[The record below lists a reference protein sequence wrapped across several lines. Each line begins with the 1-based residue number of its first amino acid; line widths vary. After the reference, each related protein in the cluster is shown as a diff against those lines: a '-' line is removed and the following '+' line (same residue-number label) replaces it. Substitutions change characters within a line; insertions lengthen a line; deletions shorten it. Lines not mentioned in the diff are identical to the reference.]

1 MLEHLMDGLLVAMQ
15 FENFVCGFFGVAVG
29 ILVGVLPGLDAS
41 TGVALLLPLTYS
53 LGPIPALIMLCG
65 IYQGG
70 QTGGAITAILA
81 RIPGTSSAAAGM
93 IEGNEMAKQ
102 GRAGAAI
109 GMAIISSTIGGVFG
123 IMVLILLAIPLA
135 KVAISFGPAEYFA
148 LGVFGLSVIC
158 SLGEKSM
165 TKAIIAGCMGFLI
178 ATVGIDQ
185 FAGAPRFTF
194 GQVELL
200 SGVGILP
207 VFIGF
212 FAGAEALRQAET
224 AFIPRKILFEAKK
237 KAMLPTLKEI
247 KDSFLTMIRSS
258 VIGAFIGVLPGAG
271 STIAAFLGYAEGKR
285 WSKHPELYGT
295 GYIEGVAAAEAAD
308 NASVGGA
315 MVPMLTLGIPG
326 SGTTAVML
334 GALMVQGIQP
344 GPNIFVKNADI
355 VYALYGGL
363 LVACFMML
371 IIGMGAARYF
381 SLILKFPDSVLS
393 SIILSLCVIGAY
405 STNNSLF
412 DVGLMIACSVVGYLM
427 LKGGIPIT
435 PLVLGYVLG
444 PMVEMNLRR
453 AMIVYNRDFWA
464 VLGNPVAGIFYVL
477 AILALAR
484 PLFVFLFL
492 RIRRAA
498 AGR

>member
-1 MLEHLMDGLLVAMQ
+1 LLEQLIDGLLVAVQ
-15 FENFVCGFFGVAVG
+15 LENVLSGFFGVAVG

-41 TGVALLLPLTYS
+41 TGVALLLPMTYT

-93 IEGNEMAKQ
+93 IEGNEMAKK

-109 GMAIISSTIGGVFG
+109 GMAIISSTIGGFFG
-123 IMVLILLAIPLA
+123 IVVLIMLATPLA

-148 LGVFGLSVIC
+148 LGVFGLSIIC
-158 SLGEKSM
+158 SLTEKSI
-165 TKAIIAGCMGFLI
+165 TKAIIAGCVGFLI

-185 FAGAPRFTF
+185 FAGSPRFTF

-200 SGVGILP
+200 GGVGLLP

-224 AFIPRKILFEAKK
+224 VIMPRKVLFETKS
-237 KAMLPTLKEI
+237 KAMLPTLKETI
-247 KDSFLTMIRSS
+247 GAFFTMIRSS

-271 STIAAFLGYAEGKR
+271 STIAAFIGYAEGKR

-344 GPNIFVKNADI
+344 GPNIFVKNADLI
-355 VYALYGGL
+355 YALYGGL
-363 LVACFMML
+363 LIACFMMF

-381 SLILKFPDSVLS
+381 ALILKFPHSVLS
-393 SIILSLCVIGAY
+393 AIILSLCVVGSY

-412 DVGLMIACSVVGYLM
+412 DVWLMLACSVLGYFM

-453 AMIVYNRDFWA
+453 AMIVYNKDFLA

-477 AILALAR
+477 ALFALAR
-484 PLFVFLFL
+484 PIIVYLVR
-492 RIRRAA
+492 RIRQA
-498 AGR
+498 

>member
-1 MLEHLMDGLLVAMQ
+1 MQ
-15 FENFVCGFFGVAVG
+15 PENFICGFFGVAVG

-41 TGVALLLPLTYS
+41 TGVALLLPLTYT

-93 IEGNEMAKQ
+93 IDGNEMAKQ

-109 GMAIISSTIGGVFG
+109 GMAIISSTIGGLFG
-123 IMVLILLAIPLA
+123 IIVLILLATPLA

-148 LGVFGLSVIC
+148 LGVFGLSIIC
-158 SLGEKSM
+158 SLTEKSM
-165 TKAIIAGCMGFLI
+165 TKAIIAGCVGFLI

-224 AFIPRKILFEAKK
+224 AFIPRKILFEAKS
-237 KAMLPTLKEI
+237 KAMLPTLKET
-247 KDSFLTMIRSS
+247 KDSFPTMVRSS
-258 VIGAFIGVLPGAG
+258 IIGAFIGVLPGAG
-271 STIAAFLGYAEGKR
+271 STIAAFLAYAEGKR

-295 GYIEGVAAAEAAD
+295 GYIEGVAAAETAD

-326 SGTTAVML
+326 SGTTAIML

-344 GPNIFVKNADI
+344 GPNIFVKNAEI
-355 VYALYGGL
+355 IYALYGGL
-363 LVACFMML
+363 LIACLMMFV
-371 IIGMGAARYF
+371 IGMGAARYF
-381 SLILKFPDSVLS
+381 ALILKFPDSVLS

-412 DVGLMIACSVVGYLM
+412 DVAQMIACSVVGYLM

-453 AMIVYNRDFWA
+453 AMIIHNRDFLA
-464 VLGNPVAGIFYVL
+464 VLENPVAGIFYAL
-477 AILALAR
+477 ALFALAR
-484 PLFVFLFL
+484 PIFVFLFR

>member
-1 MLEHLMDGLLVAMQ
+1 MQ
-15 FENFVCGFFGVAVG
+15 PENFICGFFGVAVG

-41 TGVALLLPLTYS
+41 TGIALLLPLTYT

-93 IEGNEMAKQ
+93 IDGNEMAKQ
-102 GRAGAAI
+102 GRGGAAI
-109 GMAIISSTIGGVFG
+109 GMAIISSTIGGLFG
-123 IMVLILLAIPLA
+123 IIVLILLATPLA

-148 LGVFGLSVIC
+148 LGVFGLSIIC
-158 SLGEKSM
+158 SLTEKSM
-165 TKAIIAGCMGFLI
+165 TKAIIAGCVGFLI

-194 GQVELL
+194 GRVELL

-224 AFIPRKILFEAKK
+224 AFIPRKILFETKS
-237 KAMLPTLKEI
+237 KAMLPTLKET
-247 KDSFLTMIRSS
+247 KDSFPTMIRSS
-258 VIGAFIGVLPGAG
+258 IIGAFIGVLPGAG
-271 STIAAFLGYAEGKR
+271 STIAAFLSYAEGKR

-295 GYIEGVAAAEAAD
+295 GYIEGVAAAETAD

-326 SGTTAVML
+326 SGSTAIML

-344 GPNIFVKNADI
+344 GPNIFVKNAEI
-355 VYALYGGL
+355 IYALYGGL
-363 LVACFMML
+363 LIACLMMFV
-371 IIGMGAARYF
+371 IGMGAARYF
-381 SLILKFPDSVLS
+381 ALILKFPDSVLS
-393 SIILSLCVIGAY
+393 AIILSLCVIGSY
-405 STNNSLF
+405 SANNSLF
-412 DVGLMIACSVVGYLM
+412 DVGQMIACSIVGYLM
-427 LKGGIPIT
+427 LKARIPIT

-453 AMIVYNRDFWA
+453 AMIIHNRDFLA
-464 VLGNPVAGIFYVL
+464 ILGNPVAGIFYAL
-477 AILALAR
+477 ALFALAR
-484 PLFVFLFL
+484 PIFVFLFR

>member
-1 MLEHLMDGLLVAMQ
+1 MQ
-15 FENFVCGFFGVAVG
+15 PENFICGFLGVAVG

-41 TGVALLLPLTYS
+41 TGIALLLPLTYT

-93 IEGNEMAKQ
+93 IDGNEMAKQ
-102 GRAGAAI
+102 GRGGAAI
-109 GMAIISSTIGGVFG
+109 GMAIISSTIGGLFG
-123 IMVLILLAIPLA
+123 IIVLILLATPLA

-148 LGVFGLSVIC
+148 LGVFGLSIIC
-158 SLGEKSM
+158 SLTEKSM
-165 TKAIIAGCMGFLI
+165 TKAIIAGCAGFLI

-194 GQVELL
+194 GRVELL

-224 AFIPRKILFEAKK
+224 ASIPRKILFDTKS
-237 KAMLPTLKEI
+237 KAMLPTLKET
-247 KDSFLTMIRSS
+247 KDSFPTMIRSS
-258 VIGAFIGVLPGAG
+258 IIGAFIGVLPGAG
-271 STIAAFLGYAEGKR
+271 STIAAFLAYAEGKR

-295 GYIEGVAAAEAAD
+295 GYIEGVAAAETAD

-326 SGTTAVML
+326 SGSTAIML

-344 GPNIFVKNADI
+344 GPNIFVKNAEI
-355 VYALYGGL
+355 IYALYGGL
-363 LVACFMML
+363 LIACFMMFV
-371 IIGMGAARYF
+371 IGMGAARYF
-381 SLILKFPDSVLS
+381 ALILKFPDSVLS
-393 SIILSLCVIGAY
+393 AIILSLCVIGSY
-405 STNNSLF
+405 SANNSLF
-412 DVGLMIACSVVGYLM
+412 DVGQMIACSVVGYLM
-427 LKGGIPIT
+427 LKARIPIT

-453 AMIVYNRDFWA
+453 AMIIHNRDFLA
-464 VLGNPVAGIFYVL
+464 ILGNPVAGIFYAL
-477 AILALAR
+477 ALFALAR
-484 PLFVFLFL
+484 PIFVFLFR

-498 AGR
+498 AGQ

>member
-1 MLEHLMDGLLVAMQ
+1 MDGLLVAMQ
-15 FENFVCGFFGVAVG
+15 VENFICGFFGVAIG

-41 TGVALLLPLTYS
+41 TGVALLLPLTYT

-70 QTGGAITAILA
+70 QTGGAITGILC
-81 RIPGTSSAAAGM
+81 RIPGTSSSAASM
-93 IEGNEMAKQ
+93 IDGNEMAKQ
-102 GRAGAAI
+102 GRGGAAI
-109 GMAIISSTIGGVFG
+109 GMAIIASTIGGLFG
-123 IMVLILLAIPLA
+123 ITVLILLANQLA
-135 KVAISFGPAEYFA
+135 KVAISFGPAEYFG

-158 SLGEKSM
+158 SLTEKSII
-165 TKAIIAGCMGFLI
+165 KAIVAGCVGFLI

-194 GQVELL
+194 GQTKLL
-200 SGVGILP
+200 SGIGLLP

-224 AFIPRKILFEAKK
+224 TLMPRKVLFEAKG
-237 KAMLPTLKEI
+237 KAMLPTLKETWG
-247 KDSFLTMIRSS
+247 SFSTMIRSS
-258 VIGAFIGVLPGAG
+258 IIGAFIGVLPGAG
-271 STIAAFLGYAEGKR
+271 STIAAFLAYAEGKR

-295 GYIEGVAAAEAAD
+295 GFIEGVAAAEAAD

-344 GPNIFVKNADI
+344 GPNIFVKNSDI

-363 LVACFMML
+363 FIACFMMFV
-371 IIGMGAARYF
+371 IGMGFARYF
-381 SLILKFPDSVLS
+381 AMILKFPDSVLS
-393 SIILSLCVIGAY
+393 AIILSLCIVGSY
-405 STNNSLF
+405 SANNSLF
-412 DVGLMIACSVVGYLM
+412 DVGLMIACSLVGYLM
-427 LKGGIPIT
+427 LKGGIPII
-435 PLVLGYVLG
+435 PLVLGYILG
-444 PMVEMNLRR
+444 PMVEINLRQ
-453 AMIVYNRDFWA
+453 AMIVYNRDFFA

-477 AILALAR
+477 SLIVLAR
-484 PLFVFLFL
+484 PIFVLL
-492 RIRRAA
+492 ARRVKKIF